1 MWIRSWWSPFLQQR
15 NDEFLAVVP
24 SLFRRSIFL
33 LRLLS
38 LKFLQN
44 SFQWINTNKMFYE
57 FCMQSYFVLHSWR
70 AGDDAGKFSRWGR
83 EKIDRD
89 YPVGVDWYVGCIL
102 VRTAHEVVLFDTKA
116 YFDSDKCSNPTLAA
130 MWHCAP
136 FDRLNSFALGALG
149 DRCQSSAF
157 SLFFLSMSCFF
168 FFGKRVSW
176 FWLKIHTICTW
187 WIYTSFLSLFDTRY
201 LFRGYKKS
209 NILVVGCT
217 LSSTIFILVLKKS
230 LGS

>member
-38 LKFLQN
+38 LKFRQY

-57 FCMQSYFVLHSWR
+57 FCMQSYFLLHSWR

-83 EKIDRD
+83 ENIDRD

-102 VRTAHEVVLFDTKA
+102 VRTAHKVVLFDTKA

-130 MWHCAP
+130 MWHCFP
-136 FDRLNSFALGALG
+136 FDRLNSFLLGRWETG
-149 DRCQSSAF
+149 VNHRHFHYFF
-157 SLFFLSMSCFF
+157 SLWAVFF
-168 FFGKRVSW
+168 FFFVSVW
-176 FWLKIHTICTW
+176 AGFGW
-187 WIYTSFLSLFDTRY
+187 TSIQFVLDGYILLFCHCSIPDTFLGDT
-201 LFRGYKKS
+201 KK
-209 NILVVGCT
+209 V
-217 LSSTIFILVLKKS
+217 IFS
-230 LGS
+230 W